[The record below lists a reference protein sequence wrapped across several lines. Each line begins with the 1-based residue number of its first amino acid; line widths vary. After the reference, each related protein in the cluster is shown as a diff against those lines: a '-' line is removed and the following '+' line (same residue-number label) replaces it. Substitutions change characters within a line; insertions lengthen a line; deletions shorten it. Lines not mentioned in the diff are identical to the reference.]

1 MTCGAL
7 FLYYV
12 GDIYSAF
19 FVLNDL
25 ERNKIF
31 MDTTVTPVTKRLRYL
46 DAAKGWGILM
56 VVFGHITMMGNPV
69 DTWFASYKLA
79 IFYIVS
85 GYLLCM
91 RQTFRRLDFKSYFV
105 KQIKSMMVPY
115 FGYSAIVI
123 LYNILLCLMK
133 GRSGT
138 HILHKFLEQLYATC
152 TLRGISA
159 LWFLP
164 SIFIGQILFFLII
177 KSPRWVRVISAVIV
191 PVFVQYFVNLLPVLE
206 ESLSGARYKIV
217 LFPILTVN
225 KGLVAFWF
233 IGAGYICYLLLSRV
247 KKRNL
252 RFLIG
257 VVLFA
262 ADIYLSQIN
271 PGVNLNLL
279 KVGIHPALFY
289 FNGII
294 ASIGTVLIL
303 EYLEKWWKMTF
314 LNFCGKYSLVI
325 MATHGT
331 LGFKVLIINGWNA
344 VYTLAE
350 EPGLRYYLECTGTL
364 LELMLLEC
372 GVIQIVE
379 NYFPVLMGKPRKKEE
394 K

>member
-1 MTCGAL
+1 MG
-7 FLYYV
+7 
-12 GDIYSAF
+12 
-19 FVLNDL
+19 
-25 ERNKIF
+25 
-31 MDTTVTPVTKRLRYL
+31 TTVTPVTKRLKYL

-69 DTWFASYKLA
+69 DTWFASYKLS
-79 IFYIVS
+79 IFYVVS

-91 RQTFRRLDFKSYFV
+91 RQTFWRLDFKSYVV
-105 KQIKSMMVPY
+105 KQIKSLMVPY
-115 FGYSAIVI
+115 FCYSAIVI

-133 GRSGT
+133 GRTGEQ
-138 HILHKFLEQLYATC
+138 IFHKFLEQLYATC
-152 TLRGISA
+152 SLRGISA

-164 SIFIGQILFFLII
+164 SLFIGQVLFFVIV
-177 KSPRWVRVISAVIV
+177 KSPKWTKVLSAVIA
-191 PVFVQYFVNLLPVLE
+191 PVIVQYFVNLLPVLE
-206 ESLSGARYKIV
+206 DSLGSIRYKIV
-217 LFPILTVN
+217 AFPILTVS

-233 IGAGYICYLLLSRV
+233 IGAGYICYLLLSRL
-247 KKRNL
+247 KNRNL
-252 RFLIG
+252 RFLLG

-262 ADIYLSQIN
+262 ADLYLSQIN
-271 PGVNLNLL
+271 TGVNLNLL
-279 KVGIHPALFY
+279 KIGIHPALFY
-289 FNGII
+289 FNGTI
-294 ASIGTVLIL
+294 APIGTVLIL

-331 LGFKVLIINGWNA
+331 LGFKVLIIKGWNA

-364 LELMLLEC
+364 LELMLLES

-379 NYFPVLMGKPRKKEE
+379 KYFPILMGKPRKKEE